1 MPDFAAFPVHSV
13 WFSVG
18 RGEKG
23 MKNSWVDLRLWMSGG
38 TKKEESRR
46 RGQERKVWRQRGGWR
61 DRSVYVSSFIHH
73 TVPLWF
79 NQTRN
84 VFTKFDSGS
93 TSECVAM
100 QAPARQKYHPVK
112 LKPLIK
118 AIRSPKEAHRAR
130 LSLKWFLDKWLSK
143 KIPLFSKASVCGADS
158 PNLFCSYLVYR

>member
-1 MPDFAAFPVHSV
+1 
-13 WFSVG
+13 
-18 RGEKG
+18 

-130 LSLKWFLDKWLSK
+130 LSLKWFLDKWFGVKKHLSFPK
-143 KIPLFSKASVCGADS
+143 PAFVELIVQI
-158 PNLFCSYLVYR
+158 CSAAILCTDKTHFTGH